1 MVPRKSV
8 AHWQRGGVVSA
19 EELPPVSQA
28 LLDRLRTEGAMF
40 AEDLQHKAGLL
51 RPQLEQALGT
61 LVARGLVT
69 ADAFSALRWLIR
81 PEAIRRR
88 QLSASK
94 RRGSHGAGA
103 DMLGRWSAVTVSYE
117 PAGKP
122 SPADM
127 ETVCTALLRRYGVV
141 FRALLERESLLP
153 PWRYVLNYLRRM
165 EDRGEVLGGR
175 FVDGFSGEQFALAEA
190 VGLLQRHAQP
200 AEQYQLAS
208 ISAADP
214 LNLGGIITP
223 GVRTAA
229 LNGHRILLR
238 DGIPLARIQGDD
250 IEVLETDTR
259 VSPEQIQRRLATVRP
274 LRSARGAVSS
284 P

>member
-1 MVPRKSV
+1 
-8 AHWQRGGVVSA
+8 
-19 EELPPVSQA
+19 
-28 LLDRLRTEGAMF
+28 MF
-40 AEDLQHKAGLL
+40 ADDLQCKAGLL

-81 PEAIRRR
+81 PEAMRRR
-88 QLSASK
+88 QLNASK

-103 DMLGRWSAVTVSYE
+103 DMLGRWSAVAVSCE

-190 VGLLQRHAQP
+190 VGLLHRHAQP

-238 DGIPLARIQGDD
+238 DGTPLARIQGDD
-250 IEVLETDTR
+250 IEVLDADTR
-259 VSPEQIQRRLATVRP
+259 VSPEQVQRRLATVRP
-274 LRSARGAVSS
+274 LRSERGAVSS

>member
-1 MVPRKSV
+1 
-8 AHWQRGGVVSA
+8 
-19 EELPPVSQA
+19 LPPVSQA

-40 AEDLQHKAGLL
+40 AEDLQLKAGLL

-81 PEAIRRR
+81 PEAMRRR

-103 DMLGRWSAVTVSYE
+103 DMLGRWSAVAVSYE

-122 SPADM
+122 SPADT

-153 PWRYVLNYLRRM
+153 AWRYVLKYLRRM

-175 FVDGFSGEQFALAEA
+175 FVDSFSGEQFALAEA

-200 AEQYQLAS
+200 AEHAQLAS

-250 IEVLETDTR
+250 IEVLEKDTR
-259 VSPEQIQRRLATVRP
+259 VSPEQIQHRLATVRP
-274 LRSARGAVSS
+274 LRGASVER
-284 P
+284 